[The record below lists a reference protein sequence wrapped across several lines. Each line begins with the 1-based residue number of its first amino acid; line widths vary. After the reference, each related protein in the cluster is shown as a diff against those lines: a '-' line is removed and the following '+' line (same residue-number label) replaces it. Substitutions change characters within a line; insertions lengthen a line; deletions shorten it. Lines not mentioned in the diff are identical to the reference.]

1 MAKEAVIE
9 KMKHKMQPPPPKEV
23 SISEATESMRKVLEK
38 QVSEETMRKE
48 RYEHSVRVAAE
59 CKRLAQIYHVNED
72 LAEFAGMVHDICK
85 DMKAD
90 DQKALMEAGKD
101 DLDITE
107 EEWNTK
113 KLWHGIAGAQLMRQK
128 YCMNN
133 QHVLDAIRYHTVA
146 RKGMTPLEQ
155 IVYLADMTEAGRNF
169 IDVHTLRAAV
179 NQNLNLGMYYALKI
193 SIANVLDKGG
203 LLPRHTIEAYN
214 QYVQIVAGMK
224 D

>member
-1 MAKEAVIE
+1 MAKESVIE
-9 KMKHKMQPPPPKEV
+9 KMKHKMQPSPPKEV

-146 RKGMTPLEQ
+146 RKGMMPLEQ
-155 IVYLADMTEAGRNF
+155 IVYLADMTEAERNF

>member
-1 MAKEAVIE
+1 MAKESVIE

-113 KLWHGIAGAQLMRQK
+113 KLWHGIAGAQLMRQQSACIGCHSVSYGCK
-128 YCMNN
+128 KR
-133 QHVLDAIRYHTVA
+133 HDAIGADCLSGRYD
-146 RKGMTPLEQ
+146 RGR
-155 IVYLADMTEAGRNF
+155 TE
-169 IDVHTLRAAV
+169 L
-179 NQNLNLGMYYALKI
+179 Y
-193 SIANVLDKGG
+193 
-203 LLPRHTIEAYN
+203 
-214 QYVQIVAGMK
+214 
-224 D
+224 

>member
-1 MAKEAVIE
+1 MAKESVIE

-38 QVSEETMRKE
+38 QVSEETLRKE

-113 KLWHGIAGAQLMRQK
+113 KLWHGIAGAQLMRHHLF
-128 YCMNN
+128 CISGINC
-133 QHVLDAIRYHTVA
+133 
-146 RKGMTPLEQ
+146 
-155 IVYLADMTEAGRNF
+155 
-169 IDVHTLRAAV
+169 
-179 NQNLNLGMYYALKI
+179 NL
-193 SIANVLDKGG
+193 S
-203 LLPRHTIEAYN
+203 
-214 QYVQIVAGMK
+214 
-224 D
+224 

>member
-1 MAKEAVIE
+1 
-9 KMKHKMQPPPPKEV
+9 MQLDDFE
-23 SISEATESMRKVLEK
+23 IQVL
-38 QVSEETMRKE
+38 S
-48 RYEHSVRVAAE
+48 YA
-59 CKRLAQIYHVNED
+59 
-72 LAEFAGMVHDICK
+72 
-85 DMKAD
+85 
-90 DQKALMEAGKD
+90 
-101 DLDITE
+101 
-107 EEWNTK
+107 
-113 KLWHGIAGAQLMRQK
+113 
-128 YCMNN
+128 
-133 QHVLDAIRYHTVA
+133 A
-146 RKGMTPLEQ
+146 RKQLLTTEVVEQ

>member
-1 MAKEAVIE
+1 
-9 KMKHKMQPPPPKEV
+9 
-23 SISEATESMRKVLEK
+23 
-38 QVSEETMRKE
+38 
-48 RYEHSVRVAAE
+48 
-59 CKRLAQIYHVNED
+59 
-72 LAEFAGMVHDICK
+72 
-85 DMKAD
+85 
-90 DQKALMEAGKD
+90 
-101 DLDITE
+101 
-107 EEWNTK
+107 
-113 KLWHGIAGAQLMRQK
+113 MRQK
-128 YCMNN
+128 YGMNN

>member
-1 MAKEAVIE
+1 MAKESVIE

-90 DQKALMEAGKD
+90 DQKALMETGKD

-155 IVYLADMTEAGRNF
+155 IVYLADMTEALAIF
-169 IDVHTLRAAV
+169 F
-179 NQNLNLGMYYALKI
+179 
-193 SIANVLDKGG
+193 
-203 LLPRHTIEAYN
+203 
-214 QYVQIVAGMK
+214 
-224 D
+224 

>member
-1 MAKEAVIE
+1 MAKESVIE

-59 CKRLAQIYHVNED
+59 CRRLAQIYHVNED

-155 IVYLADMTEAGRNF
+155 IVYLADMRTE
-169 IDVHTLRAAV
+169 L
-179 NQNLNLGMYYALKI
+179 Y
-193 SIANVLDKGG
+193 
-203 LLPRHTIEAYN
+203 
-214 QYVQIVAGMK
+214 
-224 D
+224 